1 MIIIHLIRES
11 LLIFFPID
19 GVGSDER
26 LQKQEKKQQ
35 FTRRA
40 YGSTFKKNITGKMKI
55 KYYISRT
62 IYKAADPKA
71 IDKKRNDIF
80 RKGSIELSDE
90 IGLVSFLF
98 TNNR

>member
-1 MIIIHLIRES
+1 M
-11 LLIFFPID
+11 IFFLID
-19 GVGSDER
+19 GVGLDER
-26 LQKQEKKQQ
+26 LQKQQ
-35 FTRRA
+35 FNRRA

-55 KYYISRT
+55 KYYILRT

-80 RKGSIELSDE
+80 RKGSIESSDE

-98 TNNR
+98 TNNRQNY